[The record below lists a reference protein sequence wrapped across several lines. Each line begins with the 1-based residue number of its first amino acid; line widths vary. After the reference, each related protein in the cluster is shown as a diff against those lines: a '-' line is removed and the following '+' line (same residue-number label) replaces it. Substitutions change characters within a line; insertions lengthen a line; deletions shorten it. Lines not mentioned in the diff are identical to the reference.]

1 MSGLKL
7 FRTDTTNSGMTEVM
21 PRLAEIEADVQ
32 GLVETHMET
41 LLGVRFLASE
51 YSTGPVHGGRIDSL
65 GLDENGSPVI
75 VEYKRG
81 TDAGVINQ
89 GLFYLAWLM
98 DHRAEFEHLV
108 RDRLGGT
115 AASQVLW
122 SGPRLICIAGD
133 FTRYDVHAV
142 REHRRSIDLVRYRLF
157 GSDLLGLETVAS
169 VTGHPAPAK
178 RVRRRGAGAS
188 PVRKQGGPMV
198 ELADAVDEVLVGLGD
213 GVTRVQ
219 RKQYRA
225 YRRLRNFA
233 SLCPPQQTKLLV
245 YLKADPK
252 EVDLV
257 PGFTR
262 DVTGLGHHGT
272 GDLEL
277 QLRTERDLERAGDL
291 LRLSYDA
298 A

>member
-1 MSGLKL
+1 MLGLKL
-7 FRTDTTNSGMTEVM
+7 FRTDMTTRGMIEVV

-32 GLVETHMET
+32 ELVETHMET
-41 LLGVRFLASE
+41 VLGVRFLASE

-98 DHRAEFEHLV
+98 DHRAEFERLV
-108 RDRLGGT
+108 RDRLGVT
-115 AASQVLW
+115 VASLVLW
-122 SGPRLICIAGD
+122 SGPRLICVAGD

-142 REHRRSIDLVRYRLF
+142 SEHRRSIDLVRYRLF

-169 VTGHPAPAK
+169 VSGGTRSARRTRRQLPAAAASIQ
-178 RVRRRGAGAS
+178 GTTMTTLAGA
-188 PVRKQGGPMV
+188 VD
-198 ELADAVDEVLVGLGD
+198 DALLGLGD
-213 GVTRVQ
+213 GVNRVE
-219 RKQYRA
+219 RKTYRA
-225 YRRLRNFA
+225 YQRLRNFA
-233 SLCPPQQTKLLV
+233 CLCPPQRSKLLV
-245 YLKADPK
+245 YLKVNPK
-252 EVDLV
+252 GVELE

-272 GDLEL
+272 GDLEV
-277 QLRTERDLERAGDL
+277 QLRTPKDVERAQEL
-291 LRLSYDA
+291 FRASYA
-298 A
+298 GA

>member
-7 FRTDTTNSGMTEVM
+7 FRTDTTNGGMTEVM
-21 PRLAEIEADVQ
+21 PRLAEIETDVQ

-51 YSTGPVHGGRIDSL
+51 YGTGPVHGGRIDSL

-142 REHRRSIDLVRYRLF
+142 REHRRSIDLVRYRYF

-169 VTGHPAPAK
+169 VTGHPVPAR
-178 RVRRRGAGAS
+178 RVRRPGAGVS
-188 PVRKQGGPMV
+188 PVRKQGGPMI

-291 LRLSYDA
+291 LRLSFA
-298 A
+298 AA

>member
-7 FRTDTTNSGMTEVM
+7 FRRDTTNSGMTEVM
-21 PRLAEIEADVQ
+21 PRLAEVEADVQ
-32 GLVETHMET
+32 GLVEAHMET

-51 YSTGPVHGGRIDSL
+51 YGTGPVHGGRIDSL

-98 DHRAEFEHLV
+98 DHRAEFERLV
-108 RDRLGGT
+108 RDRLGVT
-115 AASQVLW
+115 AASQVMW

-169 VTGHPAPAK
+169 VSGGLQAS
-178 RVRRRGAGAS
+178 RRARGQPVARAADVQGAT
-188 PVRKQGGPMV
+188 MV
-198 ELADAVDEVLVGLGD
+198 ELAGAVDEVLLGLGD
-213 GVTRVQ
+213 GVNRVE
-219 RKQYRA
+219 RKTYRA
-225 YRRLRNFA
+225 YQRLRNFA
-233 SLCPPQQTKLLV
+233 CLCPPQRSKLLV
-245 YLKADPK
+245 YLKVDPGD
-252 EVDLV
+252 VDLV

-262 DVTGLGHHGT
+262 DVSGLGHHGT
-272 GDLEL
+272 GDLEV
-277 QLRTERDLERAGDL
+277 QLRTLRDVERAQDL
-291 LRLSYDA
+291 FRASYA
-298 A
+298 AA

>member
-7 FRTDTTNSGMTEVM
+7 FHTMSGSAVEVA
-21 PRLAEIEADVQ
+21 PRLAEAEADVQ
-32 GLVETHMET
+32 GLVEAHMQAM
-41 LLGVRFLASE
+41 LGVRFLASE

-89 GLFYLAWLM
+89 GLFYLSWLM
-98 DHRAEFEHLV
+98 DHRAEFGHLV
-108 RDRLGGT
+108 RERLGQP

-122 SGPRLICIAGD
+122 SAPRLICVAGD

-142 REHRRSIDLVRYRLF
+142 REHRRSIDLVRYRLY
-157 GSDLLGLETVAS
+157 GEHHIGLETVAS
-169 VTGHPAPAK
+169 VTGHSAAPRMAA
-178 RVRRRGAGAS
+178 RRRAAGIQRARTEGGA
-188 PVRKQGGPMV
+188 MT
-198 ELADAVDEVLVGLGD
+198 ELAAAVDEVLLGLGD
-213 GVTRVQ
+213 DIVPVQ

-225 YRRLRNFA
+225 YQRLRNFA
-233 SLCPPQQTKLLV
+233 CLCPPRQTKLLV
-245 YLKADPK
+245 YLKADPGT
-252 EVDLV
+252 VDLV

-272 GDLEL
+272 GDLEV
-277 QLRTERDLERAGDL
+277 QLRTERDLERAQDL
-291 LRLSYDA
+291 FRLSYA
-298 A
+298 AA